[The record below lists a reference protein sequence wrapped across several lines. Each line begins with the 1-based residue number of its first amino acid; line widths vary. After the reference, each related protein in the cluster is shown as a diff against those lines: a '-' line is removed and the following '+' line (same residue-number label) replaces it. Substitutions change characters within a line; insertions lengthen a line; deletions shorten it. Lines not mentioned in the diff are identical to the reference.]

1 MKILNI
7 NLYPLNLFTKKR
19 TTRKSITPLISKS
32 SLITA
37 NNLLDK
43 YNDTQN
49 ELMDNIN
56 LILGKF

>member
-19 TTRKSITPLISKS
+19 TTRKSITTLISKS

-56 LILGKF
+56 LILEKF

>member
-19 TTRKSITPLISKS
+19 TTRKSITTLISKS